1 MFLIGPALLEV
12 SAHRILHRLHE
23 THGAPALA
31 AAAEIP
37 VLSAALDQ
45 HAAAVR
51 DILRHGVPGASKVPS
66 AVLLAGYA
74 RGLLDQVRE
83 TNAAER
89 DIDDPSGAPTMRGN
103 APRNLFGWAEADWA
117 QLRLAGVCLHA
128 MRQPA

>member
-1 MFLIGPALLEV
+1 MFLIGPTLLEV
-12 SAHRILHRLHE
+12 SAQRILHRLHE
-23 THGAPALA
+23 TYGVPALA

-37 VLSAALDQ
+37 ALSAALDQ

-51 DILRHGVPGASKVPS
+51 DILRHGVPGASKVPA

-83 TNAAER
+83 TSAAGP
-89 DIDDPSGAPTMRGN
+89 DIDEPSGVPTMLGN
-103 APRNLFGWAEADWA
+103 APGDLIGWAEADWA

-128 MRQPA
+128 MRRPA

>member
-23 THGAPALA
+23 THGVPALA
-31 AAAEIP
+31 AAAAIP
-37 VLSAALDQ
+37 ALSAALDQ

-51 DILRHGVPGASKVPS
+51 DILRHGVPGASKVPA

-83 TNAAER
+83 TSATER
-89 DIDDPSGAPTMRGN
+89 ESDDPSRVPTMRGH
-103 APRNLFGWAEADWA
+103 APGDLIGWAEADWA